1 MKILVIGS
9 GGREH
14 ALCWKLAQA
23 PGNEIFATPGN
34 PGIAQVASCYPASDP
49 LKLAETLDINLTVVG
64 PEAPL
69 AAGIVDRFRGRG
81 LAIFGPTQAAAKLES
96 SKTFAKEFMQRW
108 HVPTARFASAA
119 SPPEALE
126 QLRNF
131 AYPVVLKAD
140 GLAAGKGVIVAHDRQ
155 QAERGIEQL
164 MSGGGTLVVEEFLEG
179 EEVSFIVL
187 SDGHRVVALEATQD
201 HKAALDGDQ
210 GPNTGGM
217 GAYCDGR
224 ILTPEQ
230 SATILNTVI
239 NPVIEG
245 MRAEGTPFTG
255 FLYAGLMM
263 TADGP
268 RVLEFNARL
277 GDPETQPLMHRLRG
291 DFTAALHGAAIGKM
305 PETRFQWKPDPSMCV
320 VLAAAG
326 YPGTP
331 RKGDR
336 INGCQQVNHGVVFH
350 AGTAL
355 DLYGLITA
363 GGRVLGVTCS
373 GPDLASA
380 IRNTYDE
387 VAKVH
392 FDGMH
397 FRRDIGQKG
406 LARWA

>member
-14 ALCWKLAQA
+14 ALCWKLAQN

-34 PGIAQVASCYPASDP
+34 PGMAQLASCYPASDP
-49 LKLAETLDINLTVVG
+49 LKLAESLDVNLTVVG

-69 AAGIVDRFRGRG
+69 AKGIVDRFRARG
-81 LAIFGPTQAAAKLES
+81 LAIFGPAQAAAKLES
-96 SKTFAKEFMQRW
+96 SKTFAKEFMERW
-108 HVPTARFASAA
+108 RIPTARFVSVGSADQA
-119 SPPEALE
+119 REALRDFP
-126 QLRNF
+126 L
-131 AYPVVLKAD
+131 PVVLKAD
-140 GLAAGKGVIVAHDRQ
+140 GLAAGKGVIIAHTREE
-155 QAERGIEQL
+155 AEHGIAQL
-164 MSGGGTLVVEEFLEG
+164 MAGGGTLVIEEFLAG

-187 SDGHRVVALEATQD
+187 SDGTRVVPLEATQD
-201 HKAALDGDQ
+201 HKAVFDGDQ

-224 ILTPEQ
+224 ILTAEQ
-230 SATILNTVI
+230 GRVVLDTVI
-239 NPVIEG
+239 HPVIEG

-277 GDPETQPLMHRLRG
+277 GDPETQPLMHRMRG
-291 DFTAALHGAAIGKM
+291 DFTAALHGAANGKL
-305 PETRFQWKPDPSMCV
+305 PETAFEWKADPSVCV
-320 VLAAAG
+320 VLASGG
-326 YPGTP
+326 YPGVP

-336 INGCQQVNHGVVFH
+336 IKGCEQVNHGVVFH

-355 DLYGLITA
+355 DLYGLVTT
-363 GGRVLGVTCS
+363 GGRVLGITCS
-373 GPDLASA
+373 GPDLVSA
-380 IRNTYDE
+380 IRATYDE
-387 VAKVH
+387 VAKVR
-392 FDGMH
+392 FEGMH
-397 FRRDIGQKG
+397 YRTDIGRKG